1 MTAPDSGRVT
11 IEEGVVFGTGGGR
24 DLKCDIFTPPG
35 SPTNAPAILLLHG
48 GGWSGGDRSQLR
60 GYGILPGRL
69 GYVCVASEYRLSGE
83 APWPAQIHDSKA
95 ALRWMRANASRLG
108 IDPSRIAVS
117 GNSAGAH
124 LSLMVAGT
132 PNMPEFEGVGGNPGV
147 DTSVAASVAIYAPV
161 QLGGPVALSEAVSA
175 LMGPNPTVAA
185 LAGASPITHASATFP
200 PTLLIHG
207 NADELVPSDASL
219 QMYRALRAAGVP
231 AEVHIYADQPHAFDA
246 APAFGRQCAAVMDLF
261 FQRYLGAAGAAA
273 SGGAIAASPVAASAR
288 A

>member
-1 MTAPDSGRVT
+1 MTTADGGRVT

-35 SPTNAPAILLLHG
+35 NPNRAPAILLLHG

-60 GYGILPGRL
+60 GYGILLGRL

-83 APWPAQIHDSKA
+83 ETWPAQIHDSKA
-95 ALRWMRANASRLG
+95 ALRWMRANAGRLG
-108 IDPSRIAVS
+108 IDPARIAVS

-132 PNMPEFEGVGGNPGV
+132 PNVPEFEGVGGNAGV

-161 QLGGPVALSEAVSA
+161 QLGGPAAPSEAVSA
-175 LMGPNPTVAA
+175 LMGANPTAAA
-185 LAGASPITHASATFP
+185 LTGASPVSHARSTFP

-207 NADELVPSDASL
+207 NGDVVVPSEASL
-219 QMYRALRAAGVP
+219 QMYRALQAAGAP
-231 AEVHIYADQPHAFDA
+231 AELHIYAGEPHAFDA

-261 FQRYLGAAGAAA
+261 LQRYLGEVKGVKPTVPAAA
-273 SGGAIAASPVAASAR
+273 HA
-288 A
+288 

>member
-1 MTAPDSGRVT
+1 MATADGGRVT

-24 DLKCDIFTPPG
+24 DLKCEIFTPPG
-35 SPTNAPAILLLHG
+35 NPNRAPAILLLHG

-60 GYGILPGRL
+60 GYGILLGRL

-83 APWPAQIHDSKA
+83 ETWPAQIHDSKA
-95 ALRWMRANASRLG
+95 ALRWMRANAGRLG
-108 IDPSRIAVS
+108 IDPARIAVS

-132 PNMPEFEGVGGNPGV
+132 PNVPEFEGAGGNAGV

-161 QLGGPVALSEAVSA
+161 QLGGPAALSEAVSA
-175 LMGPNPTVAA
+175 LMGPNPTAAA
-185 LAGASPITHASATFP
+185 LTGASPVSHASSTFP

-207 NADELVPSDASL
+207 NGDVVVPSEASL
-219 QMYRALRAAGVP
+219 QMYRALQAAGAP
-231 AEVHIYADQPHAFDA
+231 AELHIYAGEPHAFDA

-261 FQRYLGAAGAAA
+261 LQRYLGEVKGVKPEVAAAGHA
-273 SGGAIAASPVAASAR
+273 
-288 A
+288 